1 MSPTAHRAEAPADR
15 PTARPAEAP
24 TAGRTIRQTGS
35 LDDNPATRPA
45 EADAPTTRHA
55 GTDSP
60 TPHRTGTTADRPT
73 GHQAEADTGNPTRQQ
88 TEAKTDGPTDH
99 RAEADT
105 GHPTAHPAEATT
117 GNPTTHP
124 AEATTDHPTTHP
136 AEADTNNPTRQQA
149 EAEADGPAAHR
160 AGATARTVRARAAW
174 PEPGESGAPA
184 MPAGFI
190 ASTFPALVAT
200 VADRCLRRGYGEPG
214 GPAAGGGERRTA
226 VVLVSERGDQ
236 GTLDAVAAAV
246 DGGRRMQPLLFFQSV
261 PNAVLGWVAAR
272 WELVGPVV
280 CVSPGGDPVA
290 EGLELADLLI
300 EDGDADDVLLLL
312 ADQAAG
318 PDQPDRPDR
327 ATAFLITRP
336 S

>member
-1 MSPTAHRAEAPADR
+1 MSPTAHRAGAAAD
-15 PTARPAEAP
+15 
-24 TAGRTIRQTGS
+24 S
-35 LDDNPATRPA
+35 PATR
-45 EADAPTTRHA
+45 
-55 GTDSP
+55 
-60 TPHRTGTTADRPT
+60 
-73 GHQAEADTGNPTRQQ
+73 Q
-88 TEAKTDGPTDH
+88 
-99 RAEADT
+99 
-105 GHPTAHPAEATT
+105 
-117 GNPTTHP
+117 
-124 AEATTDHPTTHP
+124 
-136 AEADTNNPTRQQA
+136 
-149 EAEADGPAAHR
+149 
-160 AGATARTVRARAAW
+160 AGATADHLTARRAGAAANTVRARAAW
-174 PEPGESGAPA
+174 PEPGETGAPA

-214 GPAAGGGERRTA
+214 APAAGGGERRTA

-272 WELVGPVV
+272 WALVGPVV
-280 CVSPGGDPVA
+280 CVSPGGDPAA

-318 PDQPDRPDR
+318 PDHPDR

>member
-1 MSPTAHRAEAPADR
+1 MSPTTHRAGADR
-15 PTARPAEAP
+15 STTDRAE
-24 TAGRTIRQTGS
+24 T
-35 LDDNPATRPA
+35 
-45 EADAPTTRHA
+45 E
-55 GTDSP
+55 TDRP
-60 TPHRTGTTADRPT
+60 TPHRTG
-73 GHQAEADTGNPTRQQ
+73 AEHL
-88 TEAKTDGPTDH
+88 TDH
-99 RAEADT
+99 RAGAAV
-105 GHPTAHPAEATT
+105 HS
-117 GNPTTHP
+117 PTT
-124 AEATTDHPTTHP
+124 
-136 AEADTNNPTRQQA
+136 RQ
-149 EAEADGPAAHR
+149 
-160 AGATARTVRARAAW
+160 AGATANTVRARAAW
-174 PEPGESGAPA
+174 PEPGDTGAPA

-280 CVSPGGDPVA
+280 CVSPGGDPAA

-318 PDQPDRPDR
+318 DGRPDR